1 MHCAILF
8 FFISPRIM
16 IPSINQPQWSLL
28 LQGKLMP
35 KLASLSLQLKIHALQ
50 VAVKSGKSPLV
61 EAIKQLYDY
70 CSANPK
76 MYEKDLE
83 KIFK

>member
-1 MHCAILF
+1 
-8 FFISPRIM
+8 M
-16 IPSINQPQWSLL
+16 IPSINQAQWSLL

-35 KLASLSLQLKIHALQ
+35 KLSSLSLQLKISALQ
-50 VAVKSGKSPLV
+50 VAVKSGKTALV
-61 EAIKQLYDY
+61 DAVKQLYDY
-70 CSANPK
+70 CVANPK